1 MREGSPG
8 LVLGAPGALDHVI
21 IHWEFIANCLKQ
33 APAVSTKIRYN
44 SSSRCAG
51 SYLAREGKHRNAGR
65 RSRERQKRD
74 SEPT

>member
-51 SYLAREGKHRNAGR
+51 SYLANPMCGFLVE
-65 RSRERQKRD
+65 ELRQLQGSVAPR
-74 SEPT
+74 